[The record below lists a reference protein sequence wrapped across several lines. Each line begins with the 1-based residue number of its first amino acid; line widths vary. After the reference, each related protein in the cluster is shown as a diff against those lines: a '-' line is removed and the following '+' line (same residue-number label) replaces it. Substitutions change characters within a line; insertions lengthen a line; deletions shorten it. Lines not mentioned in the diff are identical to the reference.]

1 MGQVYNITNYISFQ
15 ELNTSN
21 FYFTPFAIFLK
32 QEPGRSALS
41 TMKLSL
47 PVNGL
52 SKWKYESWT
61 IGIKFRKTTMES
73 NKLTTLRE
81 DSKTL
86 FNRCQESKDLRNN
99 WQVG

>member
-41 TMKLSL
+41 TMKLSFL
-47 PVNGL
+47 LMV
-52 SKWKYESWT
+52 SVSES
-61 IGIKFRKTTMES
+61 MNPE
-73 NKLTTLRE
+73 
-81 DSKTL
+81 
-86 FNRCQESKDLRNN
+86 Q
-99 WQVG
+99 

>member
-52 SKWKYESWT
+52 SK
-61 IGIKFRKTTMES
+61 
-73 NKLTTLRE
+73 
-81 DSKTL
+81 
-86 FNRCQESKDLRNN
+86 
-99 WQVG
+99 